1 VRVIAAPANRVARP
15 TRPVRMASGDRLV
28 LATLGFLSFG
38 TFAAIF
44 AATQDRKVER
54 YRREGRALPPGF
66 R

>member
-1 VRVIAAPANRVARP
+1 MIAAPANRVARP
-15 TRPVRMASGDRLV
+15 TRVRMASGDRLV

>member
-1 VRVIAAPANRVARP
+1 
-15 TRPVRMASGDRLV
+15 MASGDRLV